1 MRTYKFRIY
10 PLKKQEVQMK
20 EHLWI
25 EKNLWNKLLE
35 ANKKRYDET
44 KKFLTKSE
52 MQIMVKNR
60 FGEKGVYISFE
71 ESPEIVKT
79 DMKLFGMDFDTLEAE
94 KKVVFVKYDP
104 YHIEDIFDIIESNV
118 RLTGATRV
126 CIDSIS
132 ALGLYVRDIP
142 ELRRMIFNLG
152 MTLRKLNCTSIITSE
167 IPPGASGISRFGV
180 EEFISDSVVVLYYF
194 KTETTFTRAV
204 TIWKMRATNHSKKIH
219 PYEIGE
225 KGVIT
230 YPQEEAVMKG

>member
-1 MRTYKFRIY
+1 MERVPTGVIGFDEMVAGGL
-10 PLKKQEVQMK
+10 P
-20 EHLWI
+20 
-25 EKNLWNKLLE
+25 KNSLTLLTGTCGTGKTTFC
-35 ANKKRYDET
+35 AQFLYNGAT
-44 KKFLTKSE
+44 K
-52 MQIMVKNR
+52 

-71 ESPEIVKT
+71 ENPEIIKS
-79 DMKLFGMDFDTLEAE
+79 DMRQFGMDFDSLEADR
-94 KKVVFVKYDP
+94 KVVFIKYDP

-194 KTETTFTRAV
+194 KSESTFTRAI
-204 TIWKMRATNHSKKIH
+204 TIWKMRATDHSKKIH
-219 PYEIGE
+219 PYVINE
-225 KGVIT
+225 KGMMA
-230 YPQEEAVMKG
+230 YPEEEAVMK

>member
-1 MRTYKFRIY
+1 MERISTGIAGFDEMVTGGL
-10 PLKKQEVQMK
+10 P
-20 EHLWI
+20 
-25 EKNLWNKLLE
+25 KNSLTLLTGTCGTGKTTFCAE
-35 ANKKRYDET
+35 FLYNGAT
-44 KKFLTKSE
+44 K
-52 MQIMVKNR
+52 

-79 DMKLFGMDFDTLEAE
+79 DMKQFGMDFDSLEAE
-94 KKVVFVKYDP
+94 KKISFVKYDP
-104 YHIEDIFDIIESNV
+104 YHIEDIFDLIESNV

-167 IPPGASGISRFGV
+167 IPPGNLGISRFGV
-180 EEFISDSVVVLYYF
+180 EEFIADSVVVLYYF
-194 KTETTFTRAV
+194 KTETTFTRAI

-219 PYEIGE
+219 PY
-225 KGVIT
+225 VINENGFVT
-230 YPQEEAVMKG
+230 YPQEEAVMK

>member
-1 MRTYKFRIY
+1 MERAATGIDGLDEMVAGGL
-10 PLKKQEVQMK
+10 P
-20 EHLWI
+20 
-25 EKNLWNKLLE
+25 KNSLTLLTGTCGTGKTTFC
-35 ANKKRYDET
+35 AQ
-44 KKFLTKSE
+44 FLYNGAT
-52 MQIMVKNR
+52 R

-71 ESPEIVKT
+71 ENPEIVKS

-94 KKVVFVKYDP
+94 RKVVFIKYDP

-180 EEFISDSVVVLYYF
+180 EEFISDSVIVLYYF
-194 KTETTFTRAV
+194 KSETTFTRAI

-225 KGVIT
+225 RGVVT
-230 YPQEEAVMKG
+230 YPQEEAVMR

>member
-1 MRTYKFRIY
+1 MDRTATGIDGFDEMITGGL
-10 PLKKQEVQMK
+10 P
-20 EHLWI
+20 
-25 EKNLWNKLLE
+25 KNSLTLLTGTCGTGKTTFC
-35 ANKKRYDET
+35 AQ
-44 KKFLTKSE
+44 FLYNGAT
-52 MQIMVKNR
+52 R

-71 ESPEIVKT
+71 ENPEIVKM
-79 DMKLFGMDFDTLEAE
+79 DMKQFGMDFDTLEAE
-94 KKVVFVKYDP
+94 RKVVFIKYDP

-118 RLTGATRV
+118 RLIGAKRV

-167 IPPGASGISRFGV
+167 IPPGSSGISRFGV
-180 EEFISDSVVVLYYF
+180 EEFISDSVIVLYYF
-194 KTETTFTRAV
+194 KTETTFTRAI

-225 KGVIT
+225 RGVVT
-230 YPQEEAVMKG
+230 YPQEEAVMK

>member
-1 MRTYKFRIY
+1 MERVPTG
-10 PLKKQEVQMK
+10 
-20 EHLWI
+20 I
-25 EKNLWNKLLE
+25 EGFDEMISGGLPKSSLSLLTGTCGTGKTTFC
-35 ANKKRYDET
+35 AQ
-44 KKFLTKSE
+44 FLYNGAT
-52 MQIMVKNR
+52 R

>member
-1 MRTYKFRIY
+1 MDRTATGIDGLDEMVTGGL
-10 PLKKQEVQMK
+10 P
-20 EHLWI
+20 
-25 EKNLWNKLLE
+25 KNSLTLLTGTCGTGKTTFC
-35 ANKKRYDET
+35 AQ
-44 KKFLTKSE
+44 FLYNGAT
-52 MQIMVKNR
+52 R

-71 ESPEIVKT
+71 ENPEIVKM
-79 DMKLFGMDFDTLEAE
+79 DMKQFGMDFDTLEAE
-94 KKVVFVKYDP
+94 RKVVFIKYDP

-118 RLTGATRV
+118 RLIGAKRV

-167 IPPGASGISRFGV
+167 IPPGSSGISRFGV
-180 EEFISDSVVVLYYF
+180 EEFISDSVIVLYYF
-194 KTETTFTRAV
+194 KTETTFTRAI

-225 KGVIT
+225 RGVVT
-230 YPQEEAVMKG
+230 YPQEEAVMK